1 MVAMTSML
9 AVVQTG
15 YGSPERVL
23 RVQEVERPSAGD
35 GEVLIRVR
43 ATSVNTPDWLMVT
56 GVPYVLRAQ
65 FGLRGPK
72 SPIRGTDVAGVVEA
86 IGTGVSDLEP
96 GDEVFGSLW
105 DPKRPAL
112 PHGTFAEFTV
122 APAVPADQEAGRAVV
137 RGSRRRRDVGT
148 HRARCD
154 PRRRPGGDRDTR
166 G

>member
-1 MVAMTSML
+1 MVVMTSML

-86 IGTGVSDLEP
+86 VGTGVSD
-96 GDEVFGSLW
+96 
-105 DPKRPAL
+105 A
-112 PHGTFAEFTV
+112 
-122 APAVPADQEAGRAVV
+122 AVPAPGRTELVMATAPPPPVISV
-137 RGSRRRRDVGT
+137 PS
-148 HRARCD
+148 
-154 PRRRPGGDRDTR
+154 
-166 G
+166 